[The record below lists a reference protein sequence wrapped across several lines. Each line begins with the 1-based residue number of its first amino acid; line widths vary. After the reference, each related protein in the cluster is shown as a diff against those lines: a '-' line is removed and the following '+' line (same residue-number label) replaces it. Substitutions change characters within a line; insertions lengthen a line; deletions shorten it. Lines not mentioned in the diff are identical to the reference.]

1 MSKRVRPERPAKR
14 REHGRWVLG
23 VAVLAVFA
31 AGLAWLAHDD
41 AGAAS
46 AARQAPAAAPTA
58 TAVPRILA
66 PIEAPSSLAQPSAPA
81 RRKVLL
87 ENLQLADR
95 TYCSYRNTSKYPH
108 TSRPISEQP
117 DQVYPNAPV
126 TDSHPMRTEGGGGNA
141 QVRIQTSQSRVYLAS
156 GEAVAFSLRAVDA
169 DGNVL
174 PLVISRAL
182 AQGLTFKD
190 SRAAAQAALAFTDDG
205 KGADPVAGDGA
216 FAAVLAPSQTG
227 LAAFNGTIRI
237 DVRYSVAGRAG
248 QVLFDVI
255 YSPELPA
262 TWTGQ
267 VREAV
272 ENGSLNF
279 YLKADVRQ
287 AGRYIITGRVDDARG
302 RPFAL
307 ATFNDVLAAGPNEV
321 RLTMFGKLLRDKDA
335 ALPLTLRDVD
345 GYLLKENTDPD
356 RALMPRLEGKV
367 LAGKPY
373 PLKDFADAEWESEER
388 SRYLAEFGKDLE
400 RARRALAE
408 FDPAAPLPASACA
421 EEPANH

>member
-1 MSKRVRPERPAKR
+1 MPLPP
-14 REHGRWVLG
+14 
-23 VAVLAVFA
+23 
-31 AGLAWLAHDD
+31 
-41 AGAAS
+41 
-46 AARQAPAAAPTA
+46 APAG
-58 TAVPRILA
+58 
-66 PIEAPSSLAQPSAPA
+66 
-81 RRKVLL
+81 RRQQLL

-95 TYCSYRNTSKYPH
+95 TYCSYRDTSKYPH

-126 TDSHPMRTEGGGGNA
+126 TDSHPMRTEGGGAGDA
-141 QVRIQTSQSRVYLAS
+141 QVRIQTSQSRVYMAS
-156 GEAVAFSLRAVDA
+156 GEAVAFSLRAIDA

-174 PLVISRAL
+174 PLVITRAL
-182 AQGLTFKD
+182 AQGITFKG
-190 SRAAAQAALAFTDDG
+190 SRPAAQAALAFTDDG

-227 LAAFNGTIRI
+227 LASFNGTIRI
-237 DVRYSVAGRAG
+237 DVRYNVAGRAG

-279 YLKADVRQ
+279 YLKAEVRQ
-287 AGRYIITGRVDDARG
+287 AGRYVVTGRVDDARG

-367 LAGKPY
+367 LAGKPHS
-373 PLKDFADAEWESEER
+373 LKDFADAEWESEER
-388 SRYLAEFGKDLE
+388 SRYLAEFGKDLA

-408 FDPAAPLPASACA
+408 FDPAAPLPASACVDNP
-421 EEPANH
+421 ENH